1 MPKKH
6 GLGRGLDALLPEVSG
21 GSEQQ
26 VLQLP
31 LMDIDPNPEQPR
43 RSFDQE
49 ALEQLAQSMREQ
61 GVLQPLLVT
70 EQGGRYSL
78 VAGERRWRA
87 ARLAGLDSV
96 PCLVLQLEPRQRQEI
111 ALVENLQRED
121 LNPMEAAQGIRSLM
135 DQCGL
140 TQEQAAERLGKS
152 RPAVANL
159 LRLLNLPQQLQQLVA
174 QGQLSEGHAKVLAG
188 IAQPDKQ
195 LTLGL
200 KAAEEGWSVRK
211 LEEEAQ
217 AAAAAPQRRSPIRR
231 VLTPELSALEDRLRE
246 STGMRAVLSGTEKKG
261 RIVLQYYSRE
271 ELERLYELLERLEAL

>member
-1 MPKKH
+1 MSKKH
-6 GLGRGLDALLPEVSG
+6 GLGRGLDALLPEVTG
-21 GSEQQ
+21 GGEQQ

-121 LNPMEAAQGIRSLM
+121 LNPMEAAHGIRSLM

-159 LRLLNLPQQLQQLVA
+159 LRLLNLPPQLQQLVA

-188 IAQPDKQ
+188 IAQPDTQ
-195 LTLGL
+195 LTLGM

-231 VLTPELSALEDRLRE
+231 VLTPELAALEDRLRE